1 MKKLLG
7 IVVLGLL
14 LSSNVSFS
22 KIYKNGQEIEDEIVF
37 SKKFKI
43 ELPEGK
49 WTLATRYE
57 WNYHALHVTSYVLVK
72 VENNELLEGIEVVEF
87 KLGGIVTGQID
98 PILYEI
104 MFKGKYDGCYE
115 RPEYFLLKAYAKGH
129 VHNCFTVRHIDIMNE
144 LKFPEDPELKG
155 AWRTLLNW
163 FENNSIILPKISLR
177 STHSYFSR
185 HMGANWYQIS
195 YIANPKIFKA
205 PKNKFYS
212 EETSEYHKYNIDQF
226 SEHKKIM
233 QKWISISA
241 ERHKKFEENTKA
253 KKRHKLD
260 LSNYYS
266 KKIKSKDKL
275 SNESISQIKQLN
287 DLYKDGIL
295 TKEEFEKAKKKILN

>member
-1 MKKLLG
+1 MKKILG
-7 IVVLGLL
+7 IIVLGLL

-22 KIYKNGQEIEDEIVF
+22 EIYKNGQEIEDEIVF
-37 SKKFKI
+37 SKKLKI

-57 WNYHALHVTSYVLVK
+57 WDYHGLHATSYVLVK
-72 VENNELLEGIEVVEF
+72 VENNELLEAIEVGEF

-104 MFKGKYDGCYE
+104 MFKNKYDGCYE

-129 VHNCFTVRHIDIMNE
+129 VHNCFKVKHVDIMNDM
-144 LKFPEDPELKG
+144 KFPEDPELKG
-155 AWRTLLNW
+155 ASRTLLNW
-163 FENNSIILPKISLR
+163 FKNNSIIVPKISLL
-177 STHSYFSR
+177 SNHSYFSR

-195 YIANPKIFKA
+195 YITNPKIFNA

-212 EETSEYHKYNIDQF
+212 EETSEYHKYNIEKF
-226 SEHKKIM
+226 PEHKKIM

-253 KKRHKLD
+253 KKHHKLD

-287 DLYKDGIL
+287 DLYKAGIL
-295 TKEEFEKAKKKILN
+295 TEEEFEKAKKKILN

>member
-1 MKKLLG
+1 MKKILG
-7 IVVLGLL
+7 IIVLGLL

-57 WNYHALHVTSYVLVK
+57 WDYHALHVTSYVLVK
-72 VENNELLEGIEVVEF
+72 VENNELLEVIEVAEF
-87 KLGGIVTGQID
+87 KVGGIVTGQID

-129 VHNCFTVRHIDIMNE
+129 VHNCFKVRHADIMNE
-144 LKFPEDPELKG
+144 MKFPEDQELKG
-155 AWRTLLNW
+155 AYRTLLNW
-163 FENNSIILPKISLR
+163 FENNSIIVPKISLQ
-177 STHSYFSR
+177 SYHSYFSR
-185 HMGANWYQIS
+185 HMGANWYQIL

-226 SEHKKIM
+226 PEHKKIM

-241 ERHKKFEENTKA
+241 ERQKKFEENTKA
-253 KKRHKLD
+253 KKHHKLD